1 MKVKCIFDDKCY
13 AAKPE
18 DKEVGG
24 IINRMTIDKAKEYSI
39 DEIKENIL
47 KGKTIRPSYCGS
59 KEESWISQ
67 QVFMIDIDNEA
78 KLTDDIVLGEF
89 VKLVDG
95 KKDKV
100 RFLAGSEQHRS
111 YEQVINHCKQINL
124 IPTFIYTSFNHKPE
138 QHKMRL
144 VFVLD
149 KAITDLNVAKK
160 IQLYIMQSIGNVDEQ
175 CKNLNRIYYGGKEIV
190 FDSDNILNTDSLIE
204 LSNKAAESISNKHT
218 PKRVNNILNKLH
230 NSPNILFTFS
240 QNPDKYYNIRA
251 IKERNVEYLRNKI
264 NHKPVVFDSDA
275 EFWHYVFHEINM
287 AELLEIKYPN
297 SFRCLFHEDNSPSA
311 SIFRNDE
318 GVWIYK
324 CHSSS
329 CDLKMNVKQLIEKLG
344 NFKSEHK
351 AIEFIKAIY
360 DLSIKESAWSIEQ
373 KANLD
378 SILHKLNM
386 NIFTELCPQANKNI
400 RTIKDLFVT
409 MVQIAKDNV
418 YGENYCNSDGDVVFF
433 VSLSQLAKILNVSK
447 TNINRISQRIAV
459 LVYHDLIRKL
469 DDDKIPEVLLK
480 KAQAISIDRGH
491 DKRVN
496 FYSIPSWVFE
506 QLRKIEMQGI
516 KWKEKG
522 YTIKGTS
529 YEMFYRG
536 DGLEVA
542 QYIYPQHKKVMA
554 KMVDE
559 DTGEI
564 IKKPIDR
571 TVSKSNI
578 EITNELIKAMNNLIM
593 ENGYVTEDD
602 VIDNLSEK
610 YPHKIIEVQLKRIR
624 GQLNE
629 LGFKRIRAN
638 KEIKKQYGITGNG
651 YPFIIIRDD

>member
-1 MKVKCIFDDKCY
+1 
-13 AAKPE
+13 
-18 DKEVGG
+18 
-24 IINRMTIDKAKEYSI
+24 
-39 DEIKENIL
+39 
-47 KGKTIRPSYCGS
+47 
-59 KEESWISQ
+59 
-67 QVFMIDIDNEA
+67 
-78 KLTDDIVLGEF
+78 
-89 VKLVDG
+89 
-95 KKDKV
+95 
-100 RFLAGSEQHRS
+100 
-111 YEQVINHCKQINL
+111 
-124 IPTFIYTSFNHKPE
+124 
-138 QHKMRL
+138 MRL